1 MLIRTIALFWFL
13 IVGMT
18 VSSYLAGFLNAG
30 FLIPVGML
38 TAMLVFLGMMMAGP
52 LTMTKGEKR

>member
-18 VSSYLAGFLNAG
+18 VSSYLAGFLNARV
-30 FLIPVGML
+30 LIPVGMF

-52 LTMTKGEKR
+52 LTMTKGAKR